1 MLSRLSHAVK
11 RNFTSTPS
19 ITAQPNRGLAIAY
32 EMGDGEGGVG
42 GGGQLFTKSYFA
54 PLCVICIFIRCMTS
68 VFSL

>member
-11 RNFTSTPS
+11 RNFMSTPS
-19 ITAQPNRGLAIAY
+19 ITAQPNRGLAIEY
-32 EMGDGEGGVG
+32 EMGD

-68 VFSL
+68 AFSP